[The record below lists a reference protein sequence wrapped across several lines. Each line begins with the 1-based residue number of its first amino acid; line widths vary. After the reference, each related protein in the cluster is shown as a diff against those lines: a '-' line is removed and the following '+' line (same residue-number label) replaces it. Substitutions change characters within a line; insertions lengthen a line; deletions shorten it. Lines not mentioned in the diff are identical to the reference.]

1 MLAYAKNKTRQT
13 IIKIILW
20 ADITTNKHKYNTRAA
35 NANLL
40 DIIQS
45 NKVKCGTFSCKNQ
58 FTKEWNNFKKTFRNV
73 KLSELAYKNYKTF
86 FSKQVQ
92 NPYI

>member
-1 MLAYAKNKTRQT
+1 M
-13 IIKIILW
+13 
-20 ADITTNKHKYNTRAA
+20 AA

-40 DIIQS
+40 DITQS
-45 NKVKCGTFSCKNQ
+45 NKVKYGTFSCKNQ
-58 FTKEWNNFKKTFRNV
+58 FMKEWNNFKKTFRNV
-73 KLSELAYKNYKTF
+73 KLSELTYKNDKTF